1 MSKEEKSLVPIKKEN
16 FISRIF
22 KFIKNIF
29 VKEKVNDVNIN
40 TEIEKTVQ
48 GNSNKKDFIK
58 SISFR
63 ENEETN
69 KIIEDIK
76 KDKSILYNMDIEE
89 LDNINE
95 SIKEKQKFMNK
106 KIETLKTEI
115 QLQKKMNSSLN

>member
-1 MSKEEKSLVPIKKEN
+1 MAKEEKSLVPIKKEN

-29 VKEKVNDVNIN
+29 VKEKVNAVKINIE
-40 TEIEKTVQ
+40 TEKEVKRDST
-48 GNSNKKDFIK
+48 KKDFIK

-69 KIIEDIK
+69 KIIEEIK
-76 KDKSILYNMDIEE
+76 KDKSILYDMNMDE
-89 LDNINE
+89 LNDISE
-95 SIKEKQKFMNK
+95 RIKEKQKFMNK

>member
-1 MSKEEKSLVPIKKEN
+1 MSKEEKSLIPVKKEN

>member
-1 MSKEEKSLVPIKKEN
+1 MSKEEKGLIPIKKEN

-29 VKEKVNDVNIN
+29 VKEKVNTVNII
-40 TEIEKTVQ
+40 TESEKEVQ
-48 GNSNKKDFIK
+48 SNSNKKDFIK

>member
-1 MSKEEKSLVPIKKEN
+1 MSKEEKSLIPVKKEN

-40 TEIEKTVQ
+40 AEIEKTVQ

-58 SISFR
+58 NISFR

-95 SIKEKQKFMNK
+95 RIKEKQKFMNK

-115 QLQKKMNSSLN
+115 QLQKKINSSLN

>member
-29 VKEKVNDVNIN
+29 VKEKVNAVNIE
-40 TEIEKTVQ
+40 TEMAEKSDFT
-48 GNSNKKDFIK
+48 KKDFIK

-69 KIIEDIK
+69 RIIEKIK
-76 KDKSILYNMDIEE
+76 KDKSILYNMNMEELNSINERIEE
-89 LDNINE
+89 
-95 SIKEKQKFMNK
+95 KQDFMNK

-115 QLQKKMNSSLN
+115 QLQKKMNSSLS

>member
-1 MSKEEKSLVPIKKEN
+1 MSKEEKSLIPVKKEN

-58 SISFR
+58 NISFR

-115 QLQKKMNSSLN
+115 QLQKKMSSSLN

>member
-1 MSKEEKSLVPIKKEN
+1 MSKEEKSLIPVKKEN

-58 SISFR
+58 NISFR

-95 SIKEKQKFMNK
+95 RIKEKQKFMNK

>member
-1 MSKEEKSLVPIKKEN
+1 MSKEEKGLIPIKKEN

-29 VKEKVNDVNIN
+29 VKEKVNTVNII
-40 TEIEKTVQ
+40 TESEKEVQ
-48 GNSNKKDFIK
+48 SNSNKKDFIK

-76 KDKSILYNMDIEE
+76 KDKSILYNMNMEE
-89 LDNINE
+89 LNGINE

>member
-1 MSKEEKSLVPIKKEN
+1 MSKEEKGLIPIKKEN

-29 VKEKVNDVNIN
+29 VKEKVNTVNII
-40 TEIEKTVQ
+40 TESEKEVQ
-48 GNSNKKDFIK
+48 SNSDKKEFIK
-58 SISFR
+58 NISFR

-69 KIIEDIK
+69 KLIEEIK
-76 KDKSILYNMDIEE
+76 KDKSILYNMNMEE
-89 LDNINE
+89 LNEINE

-115 QLQKKMNSSLN
+115 QLQKKTNSSLN